1 MAGTSKK
8 IFSVS
13 EVLSMLDLDHTQ
25 SGSDLDINE
34 LYDES
39 EFVISLTLTMIGL
52 PWRNHMK
59 NTCLL
64 MNIWKGMNLYVSRY
78 THSEDVIQS
87 Q

>member
-25 SGSDLDINE
+25 SGSDLDIND

-39 EFVISLTLTMIGL
+39 ESVISLTLTTL

-59 NTCLL
+59 
-64 MNIWKGMNLYVSRY
+64 NIWKGMNLYVRRH
-78 THSEDVIQS
+78 TKSEDVIPS